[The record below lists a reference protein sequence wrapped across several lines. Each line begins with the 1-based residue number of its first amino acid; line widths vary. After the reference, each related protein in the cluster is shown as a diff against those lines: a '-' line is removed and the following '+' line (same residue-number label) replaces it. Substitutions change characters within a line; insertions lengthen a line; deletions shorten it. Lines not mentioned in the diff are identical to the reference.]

1 MARVDRTERLLNVV
15 FCLLGA
21 ARPVPRSQIRAS
33 VVGYDPSATDA
44 AFERMFERDK
54 DELRSMGIGIETVV
68 DAHGEVEGYL
78 IRRQNSTSELEFNAD
93 ELALL
98 GLAAA
103 MSQEAIIEASANTA
117 LRKIETVSGDA
128 PDSTHRS
135 DLRINATDAAL
146 LPLMS
151 SLREQHMVTFNYQGR
166 NDRGA
171 EKRNVDPWGVIAHEG
186 AWYLVGHDRDRQAR
200 RTFRLSRI
208 QGSVTITA
216 QDLEIPRPTDLSLVE
231 IVRGEQSEQ
240 HVMARVQITAG
251 YGAAL
256 RHAHASGST
265 PFSDIEIDIRAISED
280 ALVAQICAA
289 GVGVKVIEPISI
301 QRRVIAAFRSV
312 ELSHMD
318 AV

>member
-21 ARPVPRSQIRAS
+21 ARPVSRAQIRAS
-33 VVGYDPSATDA
+33 VSGYDPDASDA

-54 DELRSMGIGIETVV
+54 DELRSMGIGIETIV
-68 DAHGEVEGYL
+68 DVHGEVEGYL
-78 IRRQNSTSELEFNAD
+78 IRRQNASAELQFNAD

-103 MSQEAIIEASANTA
+103 ISQEAIIEASTTTA

-128 PDSTHRS
+128 PDSVHRS
-135 DLRINATDAAL
+135 NMRVNATDAAL

-151 SLREQHMVTFNYQGR
+151 SLREQRMVSFDYQGR
-166 NDRGA
+166 NDRQA
-171 EKRNVDPWGVIAHEG
+171 EKRSVDPWGVIAHEG
-186 AWYLVGHDRDRQAR
+186 AWYLVGHDRDRQAQ

-216 QDLEIPRPTDLSLVE
+216 KNIECSRPVNLSLVD
-231 IVRGEQSEQ
+231 IVRGEQGEQ
-240 HVMARVQITAG
+240 HVTARVHITAG

-256 RHAHASGST
+256 RQAHAGGLS
-265 PFSDIEIDIRAISED
+265 PFADIEIEVRAISED
-280 ALVAQICAA
+280 ALVSQICAA
-289 GVGVKVIEPISI
+289 GFGVKVLEPISV
-301 QRRVIAAFRSV
+301 QERVIASLLAV
-312 ELSHMD
+312 SHYHVD